1 MKKLLFLLLS
11 LVSLTAFAQ
20 EPKIRLADDSTKVDI
35 NGGVI
40 DKGDEFIVNVQLN
53 GNQNTTARS
62 LYFDFEFQN
71 TAFDFVNVI
80 NTGTGGNG
88 GVLPGGASITMDNF
102 THPGYS
108 FAGNANNTTANG
120 NQNYNNAQY
129 NFTQGGPKTI
139 IRVYLNWASNSPLPY
154 NGYGDVLR
162 LRFRLKTTAVG
173 DSWDPI
179 KMNFAASFN
188 QNGSSGAAINEIP
201 LTTVITQNPDAKKF
215 VKAVLDLNGNI
226 NPTHVKVLF
235 KKADNTGPMFNVTA
249 NGTVNIVDSLLT
261 ANTAYQIMVMA
272 NMDQLPAIM
281 NSAVSVSDYT
291 TAQSEFVSQNLD
303 RTYNNTSI
311 MTGMGYWAADVN
323 RSNGFDGGDL
333 TRLYAQAVGVNQ
345 LIVLPE
351 GYTAGSNGFMS
362 LPTFKA
368 SEFDAATPSNVFTAL
383 PTNTQR
389 VYEYTTPATPGTP
402 STINVKYVLPGD
414 INRSHSSQVVINGAV
429 ATNAVV
435 ALNKSIANKRYAAG
449 PIMNRTE
456 SFINT
461 PQKVA
466 SIDVNIKNVTVTS
479 NSIEIPIAV
488 NTNGNEV
495 AALQFEFAYDPSKV
509 KFESMASEVPNDWY
523 IFANSATNKV
533 KFGAIDQKLKTPI
546 KGAAV
551 PFKLKFSTLVS
562 GLDINSFIR
571 ITSATDAASTSG
583 SQLGINLN
591 TETIKLTG
599 YNNF

>member
-20 EPKIRLADDSTKVDI
+20 EPRVRLADDSTKVDL

-53 GNQNTTARS
+53 GNGNTTARS
-62 LYFDFEFQN
+62 LYFDFEFN
-71 TAFDFVNVI
+71 NAAFDFINVNH
-80 NTGTGGNG
+80 TGTGGNG
-88 GVLPGGASITMDNF
+88 GVLPAGSSITMSNY
-102 THPGYS
+102 TYPGYS
-108 FAGNANNTTANG
+108 FAGGANNTTANG
-120 NQNYNNAQY
+120 NTNYNNANY

-139 IRVYLNWASNSPLPY
+139 IRVYLNWATNSPLPY
-154 NGYGDVLR
+154 NGYDTVLR

-188 QNGSSGAAINEIP
+188 QNGSAGSCLNEIP

-215 VKAVLDLNGNI
+215 VKAVVDLNGNI

-272 NMDQLPAIM
+272 NMDQLPGIM
-281 NSAVSVSDYT
+281 NAAVSVSDYT
-291 TAQSEFVSQNLD
+291 TAEAEFISQNLD
-303 RTYNNTSI
+303 RTYKNISI
-311 MTGMGYWAADVN
+311 LTGMGYWAADVN

-345 LIVLPE
+345 LLVLPQ
-351 GYTAGSNGFMS
+351 GYTPGSGGHMS
-362 LPTFKA
+362 IPTFKA

-383 PTNTQR
+383 PTNAQR

-402 STINVKYVLPGD
+402 STINIKYVLPGD
-414 INRSHSSQVVINGAV
+414 INRSHSSQVIINGAV
-429 ATNAVV
+429 ATNAIPS
-435 ALNKSIANKRYAAG
+435 LNKSIANKLYAAG
-449 PIMNRTE
+449 PSMNRTE

-461 PQKVA
+461 PQKVT
-466 SIDVNIKNVTVTS
+466 SIDVNLKNATVTS
-479 NSIEIPIAV
+479 NTIEIPV
-488 NTNGNEV
+488 SVTGNDI
-495 AALQFEFAYDPSKV
+495 AALQFEFKYDASKL
-509 KFESMASEVPNDWY
+509 KFESMKSEVPADWY
-523 IFANSATNKV
+523 VFANSIEGQV

-546 KGAAV
+546 SGTTI
-551 PFKLKFSTLVS
+551 PFKLKFTALQN
-562 GLDINSFIR
+562 GLDINTLIKVTPA
-571 ITSATDAASTSG
+571 IDAANTKG
-583 SQLGINLN
+583 AQLGINLN
-591 TETIKLTG
+591 TDKIKLTG